1 MPPTTQGI
9 FNSSRFTQDHAAKSF
24 AAMITRLMPNGTA
37 PLFALSSMLSRK
49 TAVQVEHGFFTKTAV
64 FPNFTLTAN
73 IGTGDTT
80 FTVADTSTLIPG
92 QLHRLQESGEV
103 VIINSVDSAT
113 QITVGRSVG
122 TVAAAAVDVGTD
134 ITTAYQVGNAFEEAS
149 IRPNALSVQVERVT
163 NLTHIFRDTWA
174 LSGSSAATR
183 VIAGDSP
190 IAENKGDGAA
200 FHAGAIEKALFFSQK
215 SQGTRNGQPFR
226 TMDGLINI
234 VSDLTYYPDSYSVPN
249 VYTAGSTTT
258 YDQLIAM
265 LDPVFNQVT
274 DPMGPQERLL
284 FVGGGA
290 RNVLHQ
296 IGRLSGQYEIMNS
309 QTNFGLQFDSFK
321 IPRGSF
327 KIIEHPLFNTNP
339 YWSKMAVAVDPASF
353 SIAYLDGRDT
363 QHLEFN
369 SKGVPVDNGIDAV
382 GGTLT
387 TECTVEVRNPPA
399 NAVVWNLTAGA
410 SS

>member
-1 MPPTTQGI
+1 MPTTQGI
-9 FNSSRFTQDHAAKSF
+9 FNTSRFTQDHAKKSF

-64 FPNFTLTAN
+64 FPAFTLTADITN
-73 IGTGDTT
+73 VATV

-92 QLHRLQESGEV
+92 QVHRLEETGEA

-122 TVAAAAVDVGTD
+122 SVAADAITVASDNPR
-134 ITTAYQVGNAFEEAS
+134 AYQVGNAFEEAS
-149 IRPNALSVQVERVT
+149 LRPNALSVQVERVT
-163 NLTHIFRDTWA
+163 NLTQIFRDTWA
-174 LSGSSAATR
+174 LSGSSAATQ

-190 IAENKGDGAA
+190 IAENKADGAA
-200 FHAGAIEKALFFSQK
+200 FHAGAVEKALFFGQK

-234 VSDLTYYPDSYSVPN
+234 VSDLTYYPSSYSVPN

-258 YDQLIAM
+258 YDQLLAM

-274 DPMGPQERLL
+274 DPMGPGERLL
-284 FVGGGA
+284 FVGGKA
-290 RNVLHQ
+290 NNVIHQ
-296 IGRLSGQYEIMNS
+296 IGRLSGEYQIVQN
-309 QTNFGLQFDSFK
+309 QTEFGLRFSTFNL
-321 IPRGSF
+321 PRGSF

-339 YWSKMAVAVDPASF
+339 DWATMAVAVDPASF
-353 SIAYLDGRDT
+353 SIAYLNGRDT

-369 SKGVPVDNGIDAV
+369 TKGVPVDNGIDAV

-399 NAVVWNLTAGA
+399 NAVIKGLTAGA
-410 SS
+410 V